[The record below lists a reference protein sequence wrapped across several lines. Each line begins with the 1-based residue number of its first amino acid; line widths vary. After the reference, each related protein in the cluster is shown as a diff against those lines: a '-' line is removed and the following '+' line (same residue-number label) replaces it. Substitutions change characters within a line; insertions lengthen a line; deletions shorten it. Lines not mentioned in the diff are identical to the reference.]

1 MEKRI
6 ILGILSYLTGEVEAS
21 FIISLILLFI
31 KLLYPYY
38 ETWKNSDTKLKEI
51 QSHGRIQKKKN
62 NGLLSMQPNPN

>member
-6 ILGILSYLTGEVEAS
+6 ILGILSYLTGEVEAP

-51 QSHGRIQKKKN
+51 QSHERIEKMKLKVERKKGKP
-62 NGLLSMQPNPN
+62 PN

>member
-6 ILGILSYLTGEVEAS
+6 ILGILNYLTGEVEAP
-21 FIISLILLFI
+21 FIISLILLFV

-38 ETWKNSDTKLKEI
+38 ETWKNNDAKLKEI

-62 NGLLSMQPNPN
+62 NGLLLSQPNPN